1 MSNFVVDNVVQL
13 VVLLFDALH
22 HVDVEFV
29 VLNCCNPCLLLHLG
43 DAHSGCCTLLM
54 PIPDVAPPEFEGTCC
69 KMPMVQTNCHVEHE
83 VDVVDHCCQSMA
95 LISNKTV
102 VLMM

>member
-1 MSNFVVDNVVQL
+1 MR
-13 VVLLFDALH
+13 
-22 HVDVEFV
+22 
-29 VLNCCNPCLLLHLG
+29 
-43 DAHSGCCTLLM
+43 

-69 KMPMVQTNCHVEHE
+69 KMPMVQKNCRAEHE